1 MTAIAEAPRKVSI
14 RRPRRGNRR
23 PKLLAPR
30 LQTLLALP
38 PKLLASRL
46 YRRLIQPLY
55 RSGLYAA
62 TLGTRSSG
70 ELAAVP
76 QDVWPA
82 DERNGMALLHG
93 EFRCGAELVR
103 NPKPL
108 HNAVGVSETWQAW
121 MAGFA
126 WLDDLRM
133 LGGPATRQT
142 ARQICLAWFAET
154 AAYDSFTWRS
164 DLLAARLRRCL
175 MNAAFLEVNTDALFR
190 AHLLRAL
197 NRQAQHLA
205 RALPD
210 GLIGSEL
217 IKATVGLMIASA
229 LLPQNERGGDKGLRR
244 GQKLLEAELAAQ
256 MLPDG
261 GHVERSP
268 AVSLSLLQHLLDL
281 ALLWLILR
289 GRMVSRCATTSV
301 CEASR
306 SCIQEP

>member
-1 MTAIAEAPRKVSI
+1 MTAIAETSRKASI

-30 LQTLLALP
+30 LQTLFALP

-62 TLGTRSSG
+62 TLSTRSSG

-76 QDVWPA
+76 FDVWPA

-142 ARQICLAWFAET
+142 ARQIILAWFAET

-164 DLLAARLRRCL
+164 DLLAARLRRC
-175 MNAAFLEVNTDALFR
+175 R
-190 AHLLRAL
+190 
-197 NRQAQHLA
+197 
-205 RALPD
+205 
-210 GLIGSEL
+210 
-217 IKATVGLMIASA
+217 
-229 LLPQNERGGDKGLRR
+229 
-244 GQKLLEAELAAQ
+244 
-256 MLPDG
+256 
-261 GHVERSP
+261 
-268 AVSLSLLQHLLDL
+268 
-281 ALLWLILR
+281 
-289 GRMVSRCATTSV
+289 
-301 CEASR
+301 
-306 SCIQEP
+306 